1 MSIPLHIVCPHC
13 QTTNRLPS
21 SQLEA
26 KPTCGVC
33 KQRLFT
39 AHPVAL
45 DPASFDK
52 QITRNQ
58 IPVLVDFWAAWCGPC
73 RLMAPAYDQAAARLE
88 PQLRVAKVDTEAA
101 PLVSQRFNIR
111 SIPTMILFM
120 DGKEVARQAG
130 AVTSAS
136 QIVQWAR
143 YHATRVPQFG

>member
-21 SQLEA
+21 SQLDA
-26 KPTCGVC
+26 APNCGVC

-45 DPASFDK
+45 DQASFDK
-52 QITRNQ
+52 HITRNQ

-101 PLVSQRFNIR
+101 PLLSQRYNIR
-111 SIPTMILFM
+111 SIPSMILFM

-136 QIVQWAR
+136 QIVQWAKH
-143 YHATRVPQFG
+143 YATRTPQFG